1 MSDTPIEGQPE
12 LVEPRD
18 PRDEALVRAEA
29 EIAELRE
36 RLLRMAA
43 DNDNVKKRQQRE
55 REQAVQFANEN
66 LVTTLVPA
74 LDNFDRVFA
83 AAGSAGTA
91 DENFLD
97 GVRLVKKQLE
107 DGLARFGVS
116 FFSTLGE
123 PFDPARAEAV
133 GMRDEPEVPH
143 GTVIEEHE
151 RGYALHGRVV
161 RPARVVVSAT
171 HDDV

>member
-1 MSDTPIEGQPE
+1 MSDTPIEGNPE
-12 LVEPRD
+12 LLEPRD
-18 PRDEALVRAEA
+18 PRDEALLRAEA
-29 EIAELRE
+29 EMAELRE

-43 DNDNVKKRQQRE
+43 DNENFKKRQQRE
-55 REQAVQFANEN
+55 KDQAVQFANEN
-66 LVTTLVPA
+66 LVTALVPA
-74 LDNFDRVFA
+74 IDNFDRVFA
-83 AAGSAGTA
+83 SADAAGTA
-91 DENFLD
+91 DESFLD

-107 DGLARFGVS
+107 DALARFGVT

-133 GMRDEPEVPH
+133 GMRDEPEVPG

-161 RPARVVVSAT
+161 RPARVVVSTT
-171 HDDV
+171 HDE